1 MIEIRALSMS
11 YPLEAGALEVLSG
24 VDMQIADGE
33 TIAIVGPSGSGKTT
47 LLILLAGLEAP
58 AAGSI
63 RIDGEDVTGLDADA
77 LADIRRDKL
86 GIVFQSFHLVPSLT
100 ALGNVSLPAEIA
112 GHEHARDRARQ
123 LLDRVG
129 LADRAD
135 HYPSQLSGGEQQRV
149 AIARALAHSPRVL
162 LADEPTG
169 NLDINTGARIIEMLF
184 ELNAETGSTMILV
197 THDTEI
203 ARRCQRVFY
212 LDNGKLIEEA
222 GHALPD

>member
-1 MIEIRALSMS
+1 MIAIKDLSMS
-11 YPLEAGALEVLSG
+11 YPLEAGSLEVLSG
-24 VDMQIADGE
+24 VNMQIADGE
-33 TIAIVGPSGSGKTT
+33 TVAIVGPSGSGKTT

-63 RIDGEDVTGLDADA
+63 KIDDQDITGLDADA
-77 LADIRRDKL
+77 LADLRRDKL

-100 ALGNVSLPAEIA
+100 ALGNVSLPIEIA
-112 GHEHARDRARQ
+112 GRDHARDRARQ
-123 LLDRVG
+123 LLERVG
-129 LADRAD
+129 LAEREH

-149 AIARALAHSPRVL
+149 AIARALAHSPNVL

-184 ELNAETGSTMILV
+184 ELNAETGSTMVLV

-212 LDNGKLIEEA
+212 LDDRQLVEDTE
-222 GHALPD
+222 HALPA